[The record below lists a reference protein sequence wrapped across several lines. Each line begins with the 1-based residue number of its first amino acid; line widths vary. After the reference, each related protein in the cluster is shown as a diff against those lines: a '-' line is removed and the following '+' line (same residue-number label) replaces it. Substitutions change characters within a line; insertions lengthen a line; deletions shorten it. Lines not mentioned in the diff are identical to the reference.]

1 MFDSLAIPLAF
12 PGSRTLRAFAA
23 LLVLAVAGC
32 SGNANKPIVDMKG
45 VNPYLYEEDLAECS
59 EYADQ
64 VAVGEK
70 ALTGAAAGAAVGAA
84 IGVIWDGE
92 GGSSPA
98 RGAGT
103 GAVLGGT
110 GGIASGVN
118 ERSQVVKNCLRQR
131 GYRVLN

>member
-1 MFDSLAIPLAF
+1 MFDHPVN
-12 PGSRTLRAFAA
+12 SRASSRPYRTIAL

-64 VAVGEK
+64 VAVGQK
-70 ALTGAAAGAAVGAA
+70 AATGAAAGAAVGAA

-92 GGSSPA
+92 RGGSPA
-98 RGAGT
+98 RGAAT
-103 GAVLGGT
+103 GAVLDPPTRCSCHFGE
-110 GGIASGVN
+110 IP
-118 ERSQVVKNCLRQR
+118 
-131 GYRVLN
+131 